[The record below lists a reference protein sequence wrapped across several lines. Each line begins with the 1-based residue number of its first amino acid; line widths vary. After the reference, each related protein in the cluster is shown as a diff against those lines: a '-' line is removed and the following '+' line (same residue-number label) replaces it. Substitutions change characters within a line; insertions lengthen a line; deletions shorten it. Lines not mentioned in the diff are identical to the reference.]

1 MAYLQAISYY
11 YPDKCLTNED
21 ITRLHPEW
29 SADKISGKT
38 GIYKRYLSAEDETAV
53 DMAEK
58 AALRLLDEYKIDKRE
73 IDFIILCTQSPDY
86 YLPTSACI
94 LQDRLGLSESCG
106 AFDYNLGCSGY
117 VYGLGLAKG
126 LIATGQAQNVLLIT
140 SETYT
145 KYLHPEDKSCQT
157 IFGDAAAASL
167 ITTDKHHEG
176 WLNAEIL
183 KSTYRTIGSQYRD
196 LIVENGASRRPKVA
210 DEKVELNE
218 DGSFRYCANNLFM
231 DGKSIFDF
239 SSLTVPQV
247 VEQTLVKNG
256 ISKEEIDWY
265 VFHQANKFMLNF
277 ARMRC
282 GAPQEKFVV
291 DMENGGNTVSSTIPI
306 VLKRMVDNNRL
317 EQGQT
322 ILLCGFGVGLSIAG
336 IVLSIRK

>member
-21 ITRLHPEW
+21 ITRMHPEW

-167 ITTDKHHEG
+167 ITAVKHDG

-183 KSTYRTIGSQYRD
+183 QSSYKTIGAQYRD
-196 LIVENGASRRPKVA
+196 LIVENGASRRSKA
-210 DEKVELNE
+210 TDEKVELNE
-218 DGSFRYCANNLFM
+218 DGSFKYCANNLFM

-256 ISKEEIDWY
+256 ITKDDVDWY
-265 VFHQANKFMLNF
+265 IFHQANKFMLNF

-282 GAPQEKFVV
+282 GVPQEKFVV
-291 DMENGGNTVSSTIPI
+291 DLEDGGNTVSSTIPI
-306 VLKRMVDNNRL
+306 VMKRMMDNNRL
-317 EQGQT
+317 AQGQT
-322 ILLCGFGVGLSIAG
+322 LLLCGFGVGLSIAG
-336 IVLSIRK
+336 VVLKM

>member
-11 YPDKCLTNED
+11 FPEKCLTNED
-21 ITRLHPEW
+21 LTRLHPEW

-58 AALRLLDEYKIDKRE
+58 AAMRLFDEYKIDKGT

-126 LIATGQAQNVLLIT
+126 LIESGQAQNVLLIT

-167 ITTDKHHEG
+167 ITADKQDG

-183 KSTYRTIGSQYRD
+183 KSAYKTIGAQYRD

>member
-1 MAYLQAISYY
+1 MAYLQAIAYY
-11 YPDKCLTNED
+11 YPEKCLTNED
-21 ITRLHPEW
+21 ISRLHPEW
-29 SADKISGKT
+29 SADKISSKT
-38 GIYKRYLSAEDETAV
+38 GIYKRYLSSTDETAV

-58 AALRLLDEYKIDKRE
+58 AALRLFKEFKIDKKS
-73 IDFIILCTQSPDY
+73 IDFIVLCTQSPDY

-94 LQDRLGLSESCG
+94 LQDRLGLSENCG

-117 VYGLGLAKG
+117 VYGLGLTKG
-126 LIATGQAQNVLLIT
+126 LIETGQAQNVLLIT

-145 KYLHPEDKSCQT
+145 KYLHPDDKSCQT

-167 ITTDKHHEG
+167 ITLEKHVG

-183 KSTYRTIGSQYRD
+183 KSAYRTIGAQYRD
-196 LIVENGASRRPKVA
+196 LIVENGASRHPKVI

-218 DGSFRYCANNLFM
+218 DGSFKYCANNLFM

-239 SSLTVPQV
+239 SSLIVPQV

-256 ISKEEIDWY
+256 ISKDDVDWY
-265 VFHQANKFMLNF
+265 IFHQANKFMLNF

-291 DMENGGNTVSSTIPI
+291 DLEDGGNTVSSTIPI
-306 VLKRMVDNNRL
+306 VMKRMMDNNRL
-317 EQGQT
+317 TLGQT
-322 ILLCGFGVGLSIAG
+322 LLLCGFGVGLSVAG
-336 IVLSIRK
+336 IMLKM

>member
-21 ITRLHPEW
+21 ITRQHPEW

-58 AALRLLDEYKIDKRE
+58 AALRLFKEYEIDEGT

-126 LIATGQAQNVLLIT
+126 LIETGQAQNVLLIT

-167 ITTDKHHEG
+167 ITADNHVG
-176 WLNAEIL
+176 WLNAVIL
-183 KSTYRTIGSQYRD
+183 KSAYKTIGAQYRD
-196 LIVENGASRRPKVA
+196 LIVENGASRRSKAV

-256 ISKEEIDWY
+256 ISKDDVDWY
-265 VFHQANKFMLNF
+265 IFHQANKFMLNF

-291 DMENGGNTVSSTIPI
+291 DLEDGGNTVSSTIPI
-306 VLKRMVDNNRL
+306 VMKRMMDNNRL
-317 EQGQT
+317 TQGQT
-322 ILLCGFGVGLSIAG
+322 LLLCGFGVGLSIAG
-336 IVLSIRK
+336 VVLKM

>member
-11 YPDKCLTNED
+11 YPEKCLTNED
-21 ITRLHPEW
+21 ITRQHPEW

-38 GIYKRYLSAEDETAV
+38 GIYKRYLSAKDETAV

-58 AALRLLDEYKIDKRE
+58 AALRLFNEYKIDKGR

-94 LQDRLGLSESCG
+94 LQDRLGLTESCG

-117 VYGLGLAKG
+117 VYGLGIAKG
-126 LIATGQAQNVLLIT
+126 LIETGQAQNVLLIT

-167 ITTDKHHEG
+167 ITADNHVG

-183 KSTYRTIGSQYRD
+183 KSAYKTIGAQYRD
-196 LIVENGASRRPKVA
+196 LIVENGASRRSKAV

-256 ISKEEIDWY
+256 ISKDDVDWY
-265 VFHQANKFMLNF
+265 IFHQANKFMLNF

-291 DMENGGNTVSSTIPI
+291 DLEDGGNTVSSTIPI
-306 VLKRMVDNNRL
+306 VMKRMMDNNRL
-317 EQGQT
+317 TQGQT
-322 ILLCGFGVGLSIAG
+322 LLLCGFGVGLSIAG
-336 IVLSIRK
+336 VVLKM

>member
-11 YPDKCLTNED
+11 YPDRCLTND
-21 ITRLHPEW
+21 DLTRLHPEW

-38 GIYKRYLSAEDETAV
+38 GIYKRYLSAEGETAV

-58 AALRLLDEYKIDKRE
+58 AANRLFEEYGIDRS
-73 IDFIILCTQSPDY
+73 IVDFVILCTQSPDY

-94 LQDRLGLSESCG
+94 LQDRLGLPNECG

-126 LIATGQAQNVLLIT
+126 LIASCQAKNVLLIT

-167 ITTDKHHEG
+167 VTAEKHDG
-176 WLNAEIL
+176 GLNAEIL
-183 KSTYRTIGSQYRD
+183 NSAYRTLGAQFRD
-196 LIVENGASRRPKVA
+196 LIVENGASRNPKSSE
-210 DEKVELNE
+210 EKVELNE
-218 DGSFRYCANNLFM
+218 DGSFKYSANHLFM

-239 SSLTVPQV
+239 SAMTVPQV
-247 VEQTLVKNG
+247 VTQTLEQNELNKDEV
-256 ISKEEIDWY
+256 DWY
-265 VFHQANKFMLNF
+265 IFHQANKFMLNF

-282 GAPQEKFVV
+282 GVSEERFVI
-291 DMENGGNTVSSTIPI
+291 DLDDGGNTVSSTIPI
-306 VLKRMVDNNRL
+306 AIKHMLEEDKLK
-317 EQGQT
+317 QGQ
-322 ILLCGFGVGLSIAG
+322 ILLLCGFGVGLSVAG
-336 IVLSIRK
+336 IVLKM